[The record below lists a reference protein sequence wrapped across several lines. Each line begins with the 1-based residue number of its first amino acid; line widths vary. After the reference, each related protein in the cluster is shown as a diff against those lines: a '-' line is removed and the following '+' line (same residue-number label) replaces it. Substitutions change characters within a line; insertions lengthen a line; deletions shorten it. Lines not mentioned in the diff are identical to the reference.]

1 LSEQIINIKVIVRSK
16 KNEWTFINITATFW
30 RWNNEEGRCY
40 NEKSSQPTT
49 STGQN
54 VERIIEIMKNVQ

>member
-1 LSEQIINIKVIVRSK
+1 VRSK